1 MMKKQQIPLKN
12 SLILLLTA
20 TIWGIA
26 FVAQSEGGDAVGA
39 FTFNATR
46 SLIGSLVLIPV
57 IFLLNKINPKD
68 HSQIDSGVDSNF
80 SAKKKAGTD
89 SGAGER
95 FPDQNKTDS
104 SSGNIFSRNRTLILG
119 GISCGI
125 CLCLA
130 SNFQQLG
137 IQYTS
142 VGKAGFITACYIVIV
157 PILGLFMKKK
167 CSPFIW
173 AAVAMALVGLYL
185 LCITDGFSIGK
196 GDILVLICAF
206 LFSLHIL
213 VIDYFS
219 PKVDGVKMSCIQFFV
234 CGVLTAIPALIFEHP
249 QLSAFQGA
257 WGAILYAGVMSC
269 GVAYTLQIVGQKNMN
284 PTVASLILSLESCI
298 SVLAGWIILGQH
310 LSTREIIGCVVM
322 FAAIVLA
329 QLPQKES
336 A

>member
-1 MMKKQQIPLKN
+1 MKKQQIPLKN

-39 FTFNATR
+39 FTFNSTR

-57 IFLLNKINPKD
+57 IFLLNKITPKD
-68 HSQIDSGVDSNF
+68 NKNESGVS
-80 SAKKKAGTD
+80 
-89 SGAGER
+89 SG
-95 FPDQNKTDS
+95 NI

-125 CLCLA
+125 CFFLA

-213 VIDYFS
+213 IIDYFS

-234 CGVLTAIPALIFEHP
+234 CGVLSAVPALIFEHP

-269 GVAYTLQIVGQKNMN
+269 GVAYTLQIVGQKNMD
-284 PTVASLILSLESCI
+284 PTVASLILSLES
-298 SVLAGWIILGQH
+298 
-310 LSTREIIGCVVM
+310 
-322 FAAIVLA
+322 
-329 QLPQKES
+329 
-336 A
+336 

>member
-1 MMKKQQIPLKN
+1 MKKQQTPLKN

-39 FTFNATR
+39 FTFNSTR

-68 HSQIDSGVDSNF
+68 NKSESGIS
-80 SAKKKAGTD
+80 
-89 SGAGER
+89 SG
-95 FPDQNKTDS
+95 NS

-125 CLCLA
+125 CFFLA

-137 IQYTS
+137 IMYTS

-196 GDILVLICAF
+196 GDILVLICAV

-213 VIDYFS
+213 IIDYFS

-234 CGVLTAIPALIFEHP
+234 CGVLSAIPALIFEHP
-249 QLSAFQGA
+249 QLSAFHGA

-269 GVAYTLQIVGQKNMN
+269 GVAYTLQIVGQKNMD

-298 SVLAGWIILGQH
+298 SVLAGWIILGQK
-310 LSTREIIGCVVM
+310 LSMREIIGCVVM

-329 QLPQKES
+329 QLPQKEN